1 MDQLRKEAVDT
12 AVVPINLD
20 NKAICNNSIGPLS
33 GITRR
38 SWVTSRPLFGNNT
51 KRASDNQPGDNTTKE
66 ASDSV
71 ENNEATAPD
80 QATNT
85 PPRAVVTTPSPP
97 PRPTTLPPPHASL
110 PPRPPPSKRS
120 LSPPTYLSVDP
131 ATSHAP
137 RNVKVSISTP
147 ETVASN
153 KTPLARPRS
162 ISNVQAELLSL
173 ANSSQLQSRTQAS
186 SQGGIP
192 TGKQTPCAPHA
203 SSVEPVASES
213 HTDGEPIAHTS
224 TDANALTS
232 TPNEV
237 ASNEVPLTQS
247 KKSRDRDA
255 QTDPNRPEVDEWEA
269 QKFQSWLTADRD
281 KVIPNPNFAGQR
293 NKEDSQIF
301 ANQCCKTYNNKAV
314 GRRLVLFPDG
324 SDYPNSRTAAVA
336 VAYKKL
342 YDLDT
347 TLEPPWIEEAYG
359 VIRLHEAGVQET
371 IGLIAALNIVEREA
385 KNFFATPHWGP
396 GGKLEPLLVYIF
408 TDSLAALGDL
418 ENVVKMGGKGLRR
431 KKDPRR
437 RDPHMRQLMNVW
449 RGLQK
454 DVHADRLIL
463 HLHWVK
469 GHAKAIGNVR
479 ADKLASHTSSVVS
492 KFNSGRPPSS
502 PLGQGYEV
510 FSLEDMELDL
520 LARSVNRRHGTSMVK
535 KRDLGAEQLT
545 KEDGEERQKG
555 RGAVDQRELL
565 YQIRILLAD
574 FSEEMRVTYAEQNR
588 TGFGELKSQVAKLKE
603 VWTRRQGEDVKQDTL
618 NGIKKIFADFFKE
631 TLENSEKVN
640 KLAFDKLRKELSARS
655 LEQEVQSAQAEN
667 MMMAIEEATS
677 EWRKVLAVQSGEI
690 KALRKEMAAKSA
702 LKQDHVNAPAE
713 SMRQVVKEAREC
725 SQAFVVTQSLDVQTF
740 EKIVEERLRALRE
753 EMEGTPKT
761 ITEAAINRG
770 AEKDGA
776 GGGNEVNSLVE
787 EVDEDQEE
795 LRVEEVRH
803 AVADEGQAE
812 AMTSC
817 ASSGET
823 VFGETEAQT
832 AGSDVREDDG
842 DSSMAKDKKNKK
854 LRLRV
859 VVPASLRKSVRKLRI
874 PFARASSK
882 SKVSADSRA

>member
-1 MDQLRKEAVDT
+1 MPKPT
-12 AVVPINLD
+12 PTVP
-20 NKAICNNSIGPLS
+20 
-33 GITRR
+33 R
-38 SWVTSRPLFGNNT
+38 
-51 KRASDNQPGDNTTKE
+51 
-66 ASDSV
+66 
-71 ENNEATAPD
+71 
-80 QATNT
+80 
-85 PPRAVVTTPSPP
+85 
-97 PRPTTLPPPHASL
+97 
-110 PPRPPPSKRS
+110 
-120 LSPPTYLSVDP
+120 
-131 ATSHAP
+131 
-137 RNVKVSISTP
+137 
-147 ETVASN
+147 
-153 KTPLARPRS
+153 
-162 ISNVQAELLSL
+162 
-173 ANSSQLQSRTQAS
+173 
-186 SQGGIP
+186 
-192 TGKQTPCAPHA
+192 
-203 SSVEPVASES
+203 
-213 HTDGEPIAHTS
+213 
-224 TDANALTS
+224 
-232 TPNEV
+232 
-237 ASNEVPLTQS
+237 
-247 KKSRDRDA
+247 
-255 QTDPNRPEVDEWEA
+255 VDEWEA
-269 QKFQSWLTADRD
+269 QKFQSWLTADRN

-449 RGLQK
+449 RGLQN

-492 KFNSGRPPSS
+492 NFNSGRPPSS

-574 FSEEMRVTYAEQNR
+574 FSEEMRATYAEQNR

-603 VWTRRQGEDVKQDTL
+603 VWTIRQSEEVKQDTL

-640 KLAFDKLRKELSARS
+640 KLAFDQLRKELSARS

-667 MMMAIEEATS
+667 MMMAIEEATA
-677 EWRKVLAVQSGEI
+677 EWRKVLAVQSGEV

-702 LKQDHVNAPAE
+702 QKQDHDNAQAE
-713 SMRQVVKEAREC
+713 SMRQAAKEAREC

-753 EMEGTPKT
+753 EMEGTPKI

-770 AEKDGA
+770 AEKDDA

-795 LRVEEVRH
+795 LRVEEVKD

-842 DSSMAKDKKNKK
+842 NSSMAKEKKNKK

-859 VVPASLRKSVRKLRI
+859 LVPASLRKSVRKLRI
-874 PFARASSK
+874 PFARATSK